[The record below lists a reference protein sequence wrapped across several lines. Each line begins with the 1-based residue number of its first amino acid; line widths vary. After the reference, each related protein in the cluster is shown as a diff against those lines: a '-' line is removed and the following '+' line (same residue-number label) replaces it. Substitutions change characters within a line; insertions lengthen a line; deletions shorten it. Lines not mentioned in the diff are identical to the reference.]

1 MLRFM
6 FSKSLKLHHHGGSIM
21 ITIPADVVKE
31 FQLPKGSKLA
41 MSYDHEDR
49 KLVIDL
55 DSADRSKSP
64 VREGMAA

>member
-1 MLRFM
+1 
-6 FSKSLKLHHHGGSIM
+6 M

-31 FQLPKGSKLA
+31 FQLSKGSKLA